1 MKFVKII
8 AFDIDETLCTIN
20 KKNQKKLNKYDFAR
34 PLYKNIKLLNKLYQ
48 KGHYIKLYTSRGM
61 TRYKKNIKK
70 IKKNYEKST
79 KNQLIKWN
87 VNYHELVFG
96 KEIFDYIIDD
106 KAININERKKINELI
121 KK

>member
-1 MKFVKII
+1 MKSFKII

-20 KKNQKKLNKYDFAR
+20 KKNQKKLDKYYFSR
-34 PLYKNIKLLNKLYQ
+34 PLYNNIKLLNRLYQ
-48 KGHYIKLYTSRGM
+48 KGYYIKLYTSRGM

-70 IKKNYEKST
+70 IKSKYEKLT
-79 KNQLIKWN
+79 KNQLIKWK
-87 VNYHELVFG
+87 VNYHELIFG

-106 KAININERKKINELI
+106 KAINIHERKKINELI